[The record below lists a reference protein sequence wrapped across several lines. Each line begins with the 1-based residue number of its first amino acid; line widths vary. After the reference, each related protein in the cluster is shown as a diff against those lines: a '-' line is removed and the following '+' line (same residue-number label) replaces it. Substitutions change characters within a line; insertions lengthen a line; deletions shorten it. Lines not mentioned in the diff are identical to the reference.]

1 MSEPSHVGDV
11 VLPLD
16 TEDATEAS
24 QMERV
29 QAVFL
34 SRVGGPMGTHAWLMS
49 ILGFSVRYLL
59 SQAVLVNLDVVPV
72 ALLILRKISESSL
85 EFIEMVEPR

>member
-1 MSEPSHVGDV
+1 M
-11 VLPLD
+11 PLD

-29 QAVFL
+29 QAMFL
-34 SRVGGPMGTHAWLMS
+34 SHVGGPMRTHVWLLS
-49 ILGFSVRYLL
+49 ILVFLVRYLL
-59 SQAVLVNLDVVPV
+59 SKAVLVNLDMVPV
-72 ALLILRKISESSL
+72 ALLVLRKISESSL